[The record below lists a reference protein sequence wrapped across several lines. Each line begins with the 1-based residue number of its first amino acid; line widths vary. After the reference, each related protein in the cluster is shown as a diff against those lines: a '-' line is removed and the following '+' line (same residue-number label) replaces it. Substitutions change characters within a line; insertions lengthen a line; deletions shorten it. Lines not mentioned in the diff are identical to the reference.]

1 MEARRHQAY
10 HRFMQHALT
19 PPQASVPDD
28 TAWEAVTA
36 RDGRFD
42 GRLVYA
48 VRSTGVY
55 CRPSCASRRPLRR
68 NVRFF
73 GTSAEAEQAGYRAC
87 RRCRPGSAPSS
98 RSADLVDR
106 VRRYIESNLDEPVTL
121 EALGAEVGL
130 SPEHVQRTFKRAT
143 GVSPREYAESLRIE
157 RFKSRVKKGDTVS
170 MATYEAGFGS
180 SSRLYEKAAT
190 RLGMTPAAYR
200 HGGRGMRIRFT
211 TVASPL
217 GRLLV
222 ASTERGVCAVT
233 LGDDDGRLED
243 ALRREYPEA
252 EIERARAGLE
262 TAVSA
267 VVSRLEG
274 AASAPDVPLDI
285 RPTAFQRQVWKALQ
299 EIPAGETRSYREVA
313 AAIGRPSAARAVARA
328 CATNPVAI
336 VIPCHRVVREGGGLG
351 GYRWGTTRKTRL
363 LENERASGSRKR

>member
-1 MEARRHQAY
+1 MEHGLAV
-10 HRFMQHALT
+10 LET
-19 PPQASVPDD
+19 TVPDD
-28 TAWEAVTA
+28 TAWRAVLA
-36 RDGRFD
+36 RDARFD

-68 NVRFF
+68 NVLFF
-73 GTSAEAEQAGYRAC
+73 AAPDHAERAGYRAC
-87 RRCRPGSAPSS
+87 RRCRPSS
-98 RSADLVDR
+98 PERPWPAGLVDR
-106 VRRYIESNLDEPVTL
+106 VRRYIETNLDEPITL
-121 EALGAEVGL
+121 QALGEEVGL
-130 SPEHVQRTFKRAT
+130 SPAHVQRTFKRAT

-157 RFKSRVKKGDTVS
+157 RFKSRVKEGDSVT

-222 ASTERGVCAVT
+222 AATERGLCAVT
-233 LGDDDGRLED
+233 LGDEDARLED
-243 ALRREYPEA
+243 ALRREYPAA
-252 EIERARAGLE
+252 EIERAAAGLDD
-262 TAVSA
+262 AVRA

-274 AASAPDVPLDI
+274 AAGAADVPLDI
-285 RPTAFQRQVWKALQ
+285 RPTAFQRRVWKALQ

-328 CATNPVAI
+328 CATNPVAV
-336 VIPCHRVVREGGGLG
+336 VIPCHRVVREGGDLG
-351 GYRWGTTRKTRL
+351 GYRWGAHRKRRL
-363 LENERASGSRKR
+363 LDHERASARRKD